1 MVLSLAKERSLP
13 VAAGLFLFAAMTF
26 IAAFA
31 MAAQPAY
38 AATRAELEEQY
49 QVAVINYEN
58 AIMEQDENAAALEK
72 ADADIA
78 ETVRKTNEVEGQI
91 DDTARTMYRGAR
103 GNWVLVDLLL
113 NSESFSDAVARYD
126 QYEKIE
132 KYYRGKINDLARQR
146 DALDKRKAALEARK
160 AEIDQEIED
169 AKHEVEA
176 AALALLDNDHS
187 DGASFHQRQGVGNNC
202 GATAFIV
209 AVNII
214 LHENRFKDNVAVWES
229 ASFGKDSTTDL
240 VGKGG
245 KWLQENKL
253 SDLISIETVP
263 GDIHS
268 VQEMRAWLEEGYVVI
283 ASSGPGSTWQ
293 RADGTQA
300 PANSFPY
307 GHWIVFYRC
316 GNGVFYAND
325 SSVEAAKGAG
335 CPYTEKQMQQWLDG
349 RSNHFAVAMKK
360 KS

>member
-1 MVLSLAKERSLP
+1 MALLLIRAKLLP
-13 VAAGLFLFAAMTF
+13 VVAGFVFVLTTAF
-26 IAAFA
+26 IIALG
-31 MAAQPAY
+31 MPSQSAY
-38 AATRAELEEQY
+38 ATTRDELEEQY

-58 AIMEQDENAAALEK
+58 AITEQSENAADLEK
-72 ADADIA
+72 TDADIA
-78 ETVRKTNEVEGQI
+78 DTDRKSDEVEAQI

-103 GNWVLVDLLL
+103 GNWVLIDLLL

-132 KYYRGKINDLARQR
+132 GYYREKINDLTRQR
-146 DALDKRKAALEARK
+146 DALSQRKAALEARK
-160 AEIDQEIED
+160 AEIEQEVVD

-214 LHENRFKDNVAVWES
+214 LHENRFTDNVAVWES

-240 VGKGG
+240 AGKGG
-245 KWLQENKL
+245 RWLKENDL
-253 SDLISIETVP
+253 ADLISIETIP

-307 GHWIVFYRC
+307 GHWVVFYRC

-325 SSVEAAKGAG
+325 SSVEASKGAG
-335 CPYTEKQMQQWLDG
+335 CPYTEKQMQEWLDG

-360 KS
+360 R